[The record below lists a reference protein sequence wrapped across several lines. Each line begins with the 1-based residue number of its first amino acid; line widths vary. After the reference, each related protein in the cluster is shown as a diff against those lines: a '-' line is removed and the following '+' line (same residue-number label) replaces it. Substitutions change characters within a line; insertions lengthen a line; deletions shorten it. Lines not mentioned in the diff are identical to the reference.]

1 MKGTATA
8 KLKSLRMTPRKVRL
22 VVDLIRGRLVQ
33 DAMTQLQFST
43 KHAARP
49 VLKLLQS
56 AVANAANNHQLK
68 KETLRISVAFVDAGT
83 TLHRWMPRA
92 MGRATPIR
100 KRSSHITLVLTGDL
114 DTATV
119 KTQEEKTSDVVD
131 GATEEVTSKKAT
143 KASRKTTGESAKKKS
158 E

>member
-22 VVDLIRGRLVQ
+22 VVDLIRGCRVH
-33 DAMTQLQFST
+33 DALNQLQFST
-43 KHAARP
+43 KHASRP
-49 VLKLLQS
+49 VLKLLKS
-56 AVANAANNHQLK
+56 AVANAANNHQLVE
-68 KETLRISVAFVDAGT
+68 ETLCITEAFVDAGT

-100 KRSSHITLVLTGDL
+100 KRSSHITLVLTGDV
-114 DTATV
+114 DTAAA
-119 KTQEEKTSDVVD
+119 KKQEEKTPEVVD
-131 GATEEVTSKKAT
+131 AATEEVPKKKVT
-143 KASRKTTGESAKKKS
+143 KAPRKTTRESAKKKS